1 MNYEE
6 LNRIIKEFVDEE
18 YITEDEFIFIRQ
30 LIDII
35 LGTHVP
41 SNSTKYHSHIRFN
54 TSLKHSLNFLETI
67 GIKYR
72 ANLENLFA
80 NKQVEVMSGQEL
92 SKNIVRNGKSVIQLY
107 KRGTIEDSY
116 TLTHENMH
124 DMNRNLNKITVNW
137 HLMTETISILAE
149 LLQRDYF
156 KRLDNPP
163 RDYRLNELDTLYAL
177 LIKACQLDFEIKLI
191 CRYLEYGYVDEY
203 ALAECLEGKNNF
215 YAAWVIKDICDCIDK
230 GDLNFSLLQRN
241 IVGGVLS
248 SHMYERI
255 ITKPSNIQEFT
266 ILNEQMNDMSFL
278 DTCQY
283 LDLEVVDKKLFVL
296 SNDSIKTL
304 SINYQKRAKGVF

>member
-41 SNSTKYHSHIRFN
+41 SNSTEYHSHIRFN
-54 TSLKHSLNFLETI
+54 SSLKHSLNFLETI

-72 ANLENLFA
+72 TNLENLFA

-149 LLQRDYF
+149 LLQR
-156 KRLDNPP
+156 
-163 RDYRLNELDTLYAL
+163 ELP
-177 LIKACQLDFEIKLI
+177 
-191 CRYLEYGYVDEY
+191 G
-203 ALAECLEGKNNF
+203 
-215 YAAWVIKDICDCIDK
+215 
-230 GDLNFSLLQRN
+230 QR
-241 IVGGVLS
+241 VQQ
-248 SHMYERI
+248 ERFREHAG
-255 ITKPSNIQEFT
+255 Q
-266 ILNEQMNDMSFL
+266 
-278 DTCQY
+278 
-283 LDLEVVDKKLFVL
+283 
-296 SNDSIKTL
+296 
-304 SINYQKRAKGVF
+304 